1 MIFQTRILSCVCS
14 VANDHSVALI
24 SLKEKRPLVFASRHM
39 FPVQSVKWR
48 PIEDYMV
55 ISCTDSTAY
64 IWQMETG
71 KLGLKPHLITTC
83 LRIIK
88 MFMFE
93 VHLSVR
99 EILIIDFF
107 LIRSVS
113 TSRYV
118 AAVCDLNPA

>member
-71 KLGLKPHLITTC
+71 KLCLKPHLITAC
-83 LRIIK
+83 LRLIK

-93 VHLSVR
+93 VHLSV
-99 EILIIDFF
+99 
-107 LIRSVS
+107 
-113 TSRYV
+113 
-118 AAVCDLNPA
+118 